1 MLEIL
6 KPKLVVEEI
15 VNRAE
20 ATFVVEPLERGY
32 GITIGNALRRI
43 LSTALPG
50 VAIIGVKIENVA
62 HEFSTL
68 PGVRED
74 MCEIILNLKEVAI
87 KTYNADLFEQ
97 HTVILRKQ
105 KPGIVTAGDI
115 EVTSDIGIMNPNAY
129 ICTLDEGGSLNMEI
143 TIGSG
148 RGYVSAKENKNP
160 RAPIGYIPIDS
171 LFSPVLAVSYNVE
184 STRVEQSIDYDKLCI
199 TVKTNASSTPCEA
212 ISLAAKIM
220 EDHLRPF
227 IDLVDTMSDVDT
239 MIVPETGK
247 PSKTSGMTIEELDL
261 SVRPLNCLKRAGIS
275 TVDDLLQ
282 KDADEMLKV
291 RNLGKKS
298 LEEVV
303 KRLELMGLGLNRKDN

>member
-6 KPKLVVEEI
+6 KPKLNVEEGI
-15 VNRAE
+15 NRAE

-50 VAIIGVKIENVA
+50 VAIIGIKIEGVA

-68 PGVRED
+68 PGIRED
-74 MCEIILNLKEVAI
+74 ICEIILNLKEVAI
-87 KTYNADLFEQ
+87 KAYNTELFEQ
-97 HTVILRKQ
+97 HVVRLHKST
-105 KPGIVTAGDI
+105 PGVVTAGDI

-129 ICTLDEGGSLNMEI
+129 ICTLDRGASLNMDL
-143 TIGSG
+143 TIGIG
-148 RGYVSAKENKNP
+148 RGYVSAKDNKNTK
-160 RAPIGYIPIDS
+160 AAIGYIPIDS
-171 LFSPVLAVSYNVE
+171 LFSPVLSVSYNVE

-220 EDHLRPF
+220 QDHLRPF
-227 IDLVDTMSDVDT
+227 IDLVDSMSNLDT
-239 MIVPETGK
+239 MVA
-247 PSKTSGMTIEELDL
+247 PSDGSHNKTSGMTIEELEL
-261 SVRPLNCLKRAGIS
+261 SVRPLNCLKRAGICS
-275 TVDDLLQ
+275 VDDLLQ
-282 KDADEMLKV
+282 KSEDEMLKV

-298 LEEVV
+298 LDEVI
-303 KRLELMGLGLNRKDN
+303 KKLEIMGLGLNNKDD